1 MTFHWLDYLALAKS
15 LINAQLILP
24 TSDEAR
30 QRAAISRAYYAAFCT
45 TRNYLR
51 QQLGNPELFADEKAH
66 RKVREELVLK
76 NSKTADQLAKL
87 LLEVHRERKR
97 ADYDDEYAAAKNIS
111 IVIQRVERILSLL
124 EQNP

>member
-1 MTFHWLDYLALAKS
+1 MTFHWPDYLELAKS
-15 LINAQLILP
+15 LINTQLILP
-24 TSDEAR
+24 TSNEAR
-30 QRAAISRAYYAAFCT
+30 QRAAISRAYYAAFCA

-51 QQLGNPELFADEKAH
+51 QQLGNPKLFADEQAH

-76 NSKTADQLAKL
+76 NSKTADRLAKL

-124 EQNP
+124 KQNP

>member
-45 TRNYLR
+45 IRNYLR